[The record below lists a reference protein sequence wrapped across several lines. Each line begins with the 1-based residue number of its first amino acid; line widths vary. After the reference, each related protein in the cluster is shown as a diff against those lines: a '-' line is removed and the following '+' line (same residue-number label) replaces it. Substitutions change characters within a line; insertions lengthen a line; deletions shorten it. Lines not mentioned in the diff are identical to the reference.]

1 MAVTPI
7 TYIGRLVAQDNDL
20 PTLDTMYDVA
30 YRYTSITA
38 SMNAAIPAFYSLN
51 TDSDLTSSS
60 IWSYLED
67 GNPATTIA
75 ADEDFTVEFWMQLE
89 KTGLKQTI
97 IDGARNNNLWIHLG
111 TANKLIFDLGT
122 TSTSHT
128 CASYAFAASTWYHI
142 AFVRSG
148 GTVTYYV
155 NGDAL
160 ETWTMNVA
168 LSIPASIRYGQL
180 WNGVTASR
188 QFYGYLAG
196 VCILRGAK
204 YTAPFAPPMT
214 PAQYEDVTSAPVE
227 LFELIGNTVTDRYGH
242 NLTKT
247 DISTSG
253 DATFLGQNTLFFN
266 GTSSVLTTALYCG
279 KAADFT
285 IDWWCKPN
293 SVSNYN
299 NWNTVLEWRSDLTSG
314 RGYYCHI
321 MTRGEYIYS
330 APSVATSSSGYASGP
345 TSYHGIGGNS
355 WNHYA
360 IVKRGGTCYFYING
374 VQHAV
379 TYATSNYMWPTLLS
393 VGKCAFTSG
402 YYSGYVAHLRV
413 CCGARWTGN
422 FAVPNNLADYGLNTA
437 QKWDITN
444 SAPSPASLL
453 LLNSLSDSS
462 SGMCTIANNG
472 VILSTAQT
480 KVSASSLYFNGSASI
495 STTTDAAIVAGNDF
509 TLDWWEYRQNGGT
522 LCCLNVYGGG
532 TGYSN
537 LLIAHQSGVLYGSS
551 TGNSWN
557 LFNGAQAFD
566 NSIRNTWTHY
576 ALVKS
581 GNTFYCFKNGVQY
594 WTATQATPVT
604 FASNNTGQILIGK
617 HASSSNPDYFQGYID
632 GFRFSPFARWTASF
646 VPPNS
651 AANYADKQMTFSP
664 GTILECNY
672 SGKAIPV
679 TLPRGAYKLECW
691 GASGGYY
698 QGTSGGRGG
707 YSCGT
712 LTLQDATKLHLYAGG
727 MGEDFE
733 NYKRSSAGNVYA
745 GGFNGGGSAKVV
757 YYSGTTT
764 IPSGG
769 GGGTDIRIGTNSLY
783 ARVIVA
789 GGGSGATNGNV
800 GYVGGGESGGGYNTS
815 FAGKAT
821 AAGTHGAFGVG
832 ASSSPSSTNYKHS
845 GTGAGGGWYGGGATS
860 TYSDSDTS
868 LPKQAGGGSGYVY
881 AQASAQNYPSGCL
894 LNSAQYLADGLTKA
908 GSEAIPEINGDTACA
923 SQFGH
928 AGYIRVTVLNVPP
941 AIYLR
946 TSAGWKRVRDV
957 CTNQNTS
964 GWTSIIESS
973 ADVIR
978 ATLASAITAVSP
990 NNVEYVWRKCTR
1002 DANTKLLLKFDDGV
1016 TDVSGNDVA
1025 LVSQGVTTSD
1035 AQSKFGGK
1043 SGYFNGS
1050 TAWIDF
1056 TVKSVFNP
1064 NADWTIDWW
1073 EYIETKVTA
1082 ACIYNQTNGIHNN
1095 DRGILLGYQ
1104 SSSNNEYAY
1113 VTDSASGWTIADS
1126 KTMGALTTGQ
1136 WVHRAVVRSGSTYYT
1151 FRDGVQQA
1159 TWTSTK
1165 SILSTATLGTIG
1177 RYANGIKYY
1186 KGYID
1191 EFRISDVARWT
1202 SSFTAPATPH
1212 TAINIV
1218 GYVTSPSPRAYP
1230 DGEMASDG
1238 FYYERI

>member
-7 TYIGRLVAQDNDL
+7 TYVGRLVAQDNDL

-111 TANKLIFDLGT
+111 TANKLMFDLGT

-168 LSIPASIRYGQL
+168 LSIPASIRYGQQ
-180 WNGVTASR
+180 WNGRAASY

-227 LFELIGNTVTDRYGH
+227 LFELIGDTVADRYGH

-266 GTSSVLTTALYCG
+266 GTSSLLTTSLYCG

-321 MTRGEYIYS
+321 MTQGGYIYS

-422 FAVPNNLADYGLNTA
+422 FAVPNNLADYVLGTA
-437 QKWDITN
+437 QKYDITN
-444 SAPSPASLL
+444 GAPEQL
-453 LLNSLSDSS
+453 
-462 SGMCTIANNG
+462 
-472 VILSTAQT
+472 
-480 KVSASSLYFNGSASI
+480 SASP
-495 STTTDAAIVAGNDF
+495 
-509 TLDWWEYRQNGGT
+509 
-522 LCCLNVYGGG
+522 
-532 TGYSN
+532 
-537 LLIAHQSGVLYGSS
+537 
-551 TGNSWN
+551 
-557 LFNGAQAFD
+557 
-566 NSIRNTWTHY
+566 NT
-576 ALVKS
+576 V
-581 GNTFYCFKNGVQY
+581 
-594 WTATQATPVT
+594 
-604 FASNNTGQILIGK
+604 
-617 HASSSNPDYFQGYID
+617 
-632 GFRFSPFARWTASF
+632 
-646 VPPNS
+646 
-651 AANYADKQMTFSP
+651 
-664 GTILECNY
+664 LECNY
-672 SGKAIPV
+672 SGAAIPI

-712 LTLQDATKLHLYAGG
+712 LTLQDTTKLYLYAGG

-769 GGGTDIRIGTNSLY
+769 GGGTDIRIGADSLY

-815 FAGKAT
+815 FAGKAA
-821 AAGTHGAFGVG
+821 AAGTNGAFGVG

-894 LNSAQYLADGLTKA
+894 LNSAHYLVDGITKA

-946 TSAGWKRVRDV
+946 TSTGWKRVRDV
-957 CTNQNTS
+957 CTNQSTS

-978 ATLASAITAVSP
+978 STLASAITTVSP

-1073 EYIETKVTA
+1073 EYVETMVQA
-1082 ACIYNQTNGIHNN
+1082 ACIYNQTNGTYNN

-1104 SSSNNEYAY
+1104 SSSNNEYTY
-1113 VTDSASGWTIADS
+1113 LTDDASGWTIADS

-1136 WVHRAVVRSGSTYYT
+1136 WVHRAVVRSGNTYYT

-1202 SSFTAPATPH
+1202 SSFTVPATPH

-1218 GYVTSPSPRAYP
+1218 GYVTSPSPHAYP
-1230 DGEMASDG
+1230 DGKMASDG

>member
-20 PTLDTMYDVA
+20 PTLDTMYNVA

-89 KTGLKQTI
+89 KTGLRQTI

-227 LFELIGNTVTDRYGH
+227 LFELVGNTVTDRYGH

-321 MTRGEYIYS
+321 MTKGEYIYS

-422 FAVPNNLADYGLNTA
+422 FAVPNNLADYGLGTA
-437 QKWDITN
+437 QKYDITN
-444 SAPSPASLL
+444 GAPEQL
-453 LLNSLSDSS
+453 
-462 SGMCTIANNG
+462 
-472 VILSTAQT
+472 
-480 KVSASSLYFNGSASI
+480 SASP
-495 STTTDAAIVAGNDF
+495 
-509 TLDWWEYRQNGGT
+509 
-522 LCCLNVYGGG
+522 
-532 TGYSN
+532 
-537 LLIAHQSGVLYGSS
+537 
-551 TGNSWN
+551 
-557 LFNGAQAFD
+557 
-566 NSIRNTWTHY
+566 NT
-576 ALVKS
+576 V
-581 GNTFYCFKNGVQY
+581 
-594 WTATQATPVT
+594 
-604 FASNNTGQILIGK
+604 
-617 HASSSNPDYFQGYID
+617 
-632 GFRFSPFARWTASF
+632 
-646 VPPNS
+646 
-651 AANYADKQMTFSP
+651 
-664 GTILECNY
+664 LECNY
-672 SGKAIPV
+672 SGAAIPI

-712 LTLQDATKLHLYAGG
+712 LTLQDAAKLYLYAGG

-789 GGGSGATNGNV
+789 GGGSGATNGHV

-832 ASSSPSSTNYKHS
+832 ASSSPSSTNYKYS
-845 GTGAGGGWYGGGATS
+845 GTGAGGGWYGGGTVS
-860 TYSDSDTS
+860 TLSDSDAS

-881 AQASAQNYPSGCL
+881 AQASAPNYPSGCL

-928 AGYIRVTVLNVPP
+928 AGYIRVTVLNVSP

-978 ATLASAITAVSP
+978 ATLASAITTVSP

-1073 EYIETKVTA
+1073 EYVETIVQT
-1082 ACIYNQTNGIHNN
+1082 ACIYNQTNGTYNN

-1126 KTMGALTTGQ
+1126 KTMGTLTTGQ
-1136 WVHRAVVRSGSTYYT
+1136 WVHRAVVRSGNTYYT
-1151 FRDGVQQA
+1151 FRNGTQQA

-1230 DGEMASDG
+1230 DGKMASDG

>member
-7 TYIGRLVAQDNDL
+7 TYIGRLLAQDNDL

-89 KTGLKQTI
+89 KTGVRQTVI
-97 IDGARNNNLWIHLG
+97 NGARNNNLFIYLD
-111 TANKLIFDLGT
+111 TANKLRFDLGT
-122 TSTSHT
+122 TSTSHN
-128 CASYAFAASTWYHI
+128 CASYAFAALTWYHI
-142 AFVRSG
+142 AFVRRG

-155 NGDAL
+155 DGDAL

-168 LSIPASIRYGQL
+168 LSIPASIRYGQQ
-180 WNGVTASR
+180 WNGRAASY

-204 YTAPFAPPMT
+204 YTASFAPPMT

-227 LFELIGNTVTDRYGH
+227 LFELVGDSVTDRYGH

-253 DATFLGQNTLFFN
+253 DATFLGRNTLFFN
-266 GTSSVLTTALYCG
+266 GTSSVLTAPLYCG

-321 MTRGEYIYS
+321 MTQGGYIYS

-422 FAVPNNLADYGLNTA
+422 FAVPNNLADYGLGTA
-437 QKWDITN
+437 QKYDITN
-444 SAPSPASLL
+444 GAPEQL
-453 LLNSLSDSS
+453 
-462 SGMCTIANNG
+462 
-472 VILSTAQT
+472 
-480 KVSASSLYFNGSASI
+480 SASP
-495 STTTDAAIVAGNDF
+495 
-509 TLDWWEYRQNGGT
+509 
-522 LCCLNVYGGG
+522 
-532 TGYSN
+532 
-537 LLIAHQSGVLYGSS
+537 
-551 TGNSWN
+551 
-557 LFNGAQAFD
+557 
-566 NSIRNTWTHY
+566 NT
-576 ALVKS
+576 V
-581 GNTFYCFKNGVQY
+581 
-594 WTATQATPVT
+594 
-604 FASNNTGQILIGK
+604 
-617 HASSSNPDYFQGYID
+617 
-632 GFRFSPFARWTASF
+632 
-646 VPPNS
+646 
-651 AANYADKQMTFSP
+651 
-664 GTILECNY
+664 LECNY
-672 SGKAIPV
+672 SGAAIPI

-712 LTLQDATKLHLYAGG
+712 LTLQDTTKLYLYTGG

-789 GGGSGATNGNV
+789 GGGSGATNGHV

-832 ASSSPSSTNYKHS
+832 ASSSPSSTNYKYS
-845 GTGAGGGWYGGGATS
+845 GTGAGGGWYGGGTVS
-860 TYSDSDTS
+860 TLSDSDAS

-881 AQASAQNYPSGCL
+881 AQTSAPNYPSGCL
-894 LNSAQYLADGLTKA
+894 LSSAHYLADSLTKA
-908 GSEAIPEINGDTACA
+908 GSEAIPEINGDTACT

-946 TSAGWKRVRDV
+946 TSTGWKRVRDV

-973 ADVIR
+973 ADVIQS
-978 ATLASAITAVSP
+978 TLASAITAVSP

-1016 TDVSGNDVA
+1016 ADVSGNDVA

-1073 EYIETKVTA
+1073 EYVETMVQA
-1082 ACIYNQTNGIHNN
+1082 ACIYNQTNGTYNN

-1104 SSSNNEYAY
+1104 SSSNNEYTY
-1113 VTDSASGWTIADS
+1113 LTDDASGWTIADS

-1136 WVHRAVVRSGSTYYT
+1136 WVHRAVVRSGNTYYT

-1202 SSFTAPATPH
+1202 SSFTSPATPH
-1212 TAINIV
+1212 TAISIV

-1230 DGEMASDG
+1230 DGKMASDG

>member
-111 TANKLIFDLGT
+111 TANKLMFDLGT

-227 LFELIGNTVTDRYGH
+227 LFELVGNTVTDRYGH

-253 DATFLGQNTLFFN
+253 DVTFLGQNTLFFN

-321 MTRGEYIYS
+321 MTKGEYIYS
-330 APSVATSSSGYASGP
+330 APSVATSGSGYASGP

-422 FAVPNNLADYGLNTA
+422 FAVPNNLADYGLGTA
-437 QKWDITN
+437 QKYDITN
-444 SAPSPASLL
+444 GAPEQL
-453 LLNSLSDSS
+453 
-462 SGMCTIANNG
+462 
-472 VILSTAQT
+472 
-480 KVSASSLYFNGSASI
+480 SASP
-495 STTTDAAIVAGNDF
+495 
-509 TLDWWEYRQNGGT
+509 
-522 LCCLNVYGGG
+522 
-532 TGYSN
+532 
-537 LLIAHQSGVLYGSS
+537 
-551 TGNSWN
+551 
-557 LFNGAQAFD
+557 
-566 NSIRNTWTHY
+566 NT
-576 ALVKS
+576 V
-581 GNTFYCFKNGVQY
+581 
-594 WTATQATPVT
+594 
-604 FASNNTGQILIGK
+604 
-617 HASSSNPDYFQGYID
+617 
-632 GFRFSPFARWTASF
+632 
-646 VPPNS
+646 
-651 AANYADKQMTFSP
+651 
-664 GTILECNY
+664 LECNY
-672 SGKAIPV
+672 SGAAIPI

-698 QGTSGGRGG
+698 QGMSGGRGG

-712 LTLQDATKLHLYAGG
+712 LTLQDTTKLYLYAGG
-727 MGEDFE
+727 IGEDFE

-769 GGGTDIRIGTNSLY
+769 GGGTDIRIGADSLY

-894 LNSAQYLADGLTKA
+894 LNSAHYLADGLTKA

>member
-7 TYIGRLVAQDNDL
+7 TYIGRLVAQDHDL

-204 YTAPFAPPMT
+204 YTASFAPPMT

-227 LFELIGNTVTDRYGH
+227 LFELVGNTVTDRYGH
-242 NLTKT
+242 NLTRT

-321 MTRGEYIYS
+321 MTQGEYIYS

-422 FAVPNNLADYGLNTA
+422 FAVPNNLADYGLGTA
-437 QKWDITN
+437 QKYDITN
-444 SAPSPASLL
+444 GAPEQL
-453 LLNSLSDSS
+453 
-462 SGMCTIANNG
+462 
-472 VILSTAQT
+472 
-480 KVSASSLYFNGSASI
+480 SASP
-495 STTTDAAIVAGNDF
+495 
-509 TLDWWEYRQNGGT
+509 
-522 LCCLNVYGGG
+522 
-532 TGYSN
+532 
-537 LLIAHQSGVLYGSS
+537 
-551 TGNSWN
+551 
-557 LFNGAQAFD
+557 
-566 NSIRNTWTHY
+566 NT
-576 ALVKS
+576 V
-581 GNTFYCFKNGVQY
+581 
-594 WTATQATPVT
+594 
-604 FASNNTGQILIGK
+604 
-617 HASSSNPDYFQGYID
+617 
-632 GFRFSPFARWTASF
+632 
-646 VPPNS
+646 
-651 AANYADKQMTFSP
+651 
-664 GTILECNY
+664 LECNY
-672 SGKAIPV
+672 SGAAIPI

-712 LTLQDATKLHLYAGG
+712 LTLQDATKLYLYAGG

-789 GGGSGATNGNV
+789 GGGSGATNGHV

-894 LNSAQYLADGLTKA
+894 LSSAQYLADGLTKA

-978 ATLASAITAVSP
+978 ATLASAITTVSP

-1002 DANTKLLLKFDDGV
+1002 DVNTKLLLKFDDGV
-1016 TDVSGNDVA
+1016 DDVSGNDVA

-1073 EYIETKVTA
+1073 EYIETKVNA

-1126 KTMGALTTGQ
+1126 KTMGALITGQ

-1212 TAINIV
+1212 TAINII

-1230 DGEMASDG
+1230 DGKMASDG

>member
-7 TYIGRLVAQDNDL
+7 TYVGRLVAQDNDL
-20 PTLDTMYDVA
+20 PTLDTMYNVA

-227 LFELIGNTVTDRYGH
+227 LFELVGNTVTDRYGH

-321 MTRGEYIYS
+321 MTKGEYIYS

-422 FAVPNNLADYGLNTA
+422 FAVPNNLADYGLGTA
-437 QKWDITN
+437 QKYDITN
-444 SAPSPASLL
+444 GAPEQL
-453 LLNSLSDSS
+453 
-462 SGMCTIANNG
+462 
-472 VILSTAQT
+472 
-480 KVSASSLYFNGSASI
+480 SASP
-495 STTTDAAIVAGNDF
+495 
-509 TLDWWEYRQNGGT
+509 
-522 LCCLNVYGGG
+522 
-532 TGYSN
+532 
-537 LLIAHQSGVLYGSS
+537 
-551 TGNSWN
+551 
-557 LFNGAQAFD
+557 
-566 NSIRNTWTHY
+566 NT
-576 ALVKS
+576 V
-581 GNTFYCFKNGVQY
+581 
-594 WTATQATPVT
+594 
-604 FASNNTGQILIGK
+604 
-617 HASSSNPDYFQGYID
+617 
-632 GFRFSPFARWTASF
+632 
-646 VPPNS
+646 
-651 AANYADKQMTFSP
+651 
-664 GTILECNY
+664 LECNY
-672 SGKAIPV
+672 SGAAIPI

-712 LTLQDATKLHLYAGG
+712 LTLQDATKLYLYAGG

-832 ASSSPSSTNYKHS
+832 ASSSPSSTNYKYS

-894 LNSAQYLADGLTKA
+894 LNSAHYLADGLTKA

-957 CTNQNTS
+957 CTNQSTS
-964 GWTSIIESS
+964 GWASIIESS

-978 ATLASAITAVSP
+978 STLASAITAVSP

-1016 TDVSGNDVA
+1016 TDVSGSNVA
-1025 LVSQGVTTSD
+1025 LVSQGVITSN

-1073 EYIETKVTA
+1073 EYVEAMVYA
-1082 ACIYNQTNGIHNN
+1082 ACIYNQTNGTYNN

-1104 SSSNNEYAY
+1104 SSSNNEYTY
-1113 VTDSASGWTIADS
+1113 LTDDASGWTIADS

-1136 WVHRAVVRSGSTYYT
+1136 WVHRAVVRSGNTYYT

-1202 SSFTAPATPH
+1202 SSFTAPATPY

-1218 GYVTSPSPRAYP
+1218 GYVTSPSPCAYP
-1230 DGEMASDG
+1230 DGKMASDG

>member
-7 TYIGRLVAQDNDL
+7 TYIGRLLAQDNDL
-20 PTLDTMYDVA
+20 PILDTMYDVVC
-30 YRYTSITA
+30 RYTSIA
-38 SMNAAIPAFYSLN
+38 AWINATIPAFYSLN

-60 IWSYLED
+60 IWSYIED

-75 ADEDFTVEFWMQLE
+75 ADEDFTVEFWMQLQ
-89 KTGLKQTI
+89 KTGLRQTI
-97 IDGARNNNLWIHLG
+97 INGPTSNNLSIYLD
-111 TANKLIFDLGT
+111 TANKLNFVLGT
-122 TSTSHT
+122 TSTSHNCT
-128 CASYAFAASTWYHI
+128 SYAFAASTWYHI
-142 AFVRSG
+142 AFVRRG

-168 LSIPASIRYGQL
+168 LSIPASIRYGQQ
-180 WNGVTASR
+180 WNGVAASH

-227 LFELIGNTVTDRYGH
+227 LFELIGDTVTDRYGH

-321 MTRGEYIYS
+321 MTQGRSICS

-422 FAVPNNLADYGLNTA
+422 FAVPNNLADYGLGTA
-437 QKWDITN
+437 QKYDITN
-444 SAPSPASLL
+444 GAPEQL
-453 LLNSLSDSS
+453 
-462 SGMCTIANNG
+462 
-472 VILSTAQT
+472 
-480 KVSASSLYFNGSASI
+480 SASP
-495 STTTDAAIVAGNDF
+495 
-509 TLDWWEYRQNGGT
+509 
-522 LCCLNVYGGG
+522 
-532 TGYSN
+532 
-537 LLIAHQSGVLYGSS
+537 
-551 TGNSWN
+551 
-557 LFNGAQAFD
+557 
-566 NSIRNTWTHY
+566 NT
-576 ALVKS
+576 V
-581 GNTFYCFKNGVQY
+581 
-594 WTATQATPVT
+594 
-604 FASNNTGQILIGK
+604 
-617 HASSSNPDYFQGYID
+617 
-632 GFRFSPFARWTASF
+632 
-646 VPPNS
+646 
-651 AANYADKQMTFSP
+651 
-664 GTILECNY
+664 LECNY
-672 SGKAIPV
+672 SGAAIPI

-698 QGTSGGRGG
+698 QNTSGGRGG

-712 LTLQDATKLHLYAGG
+712 LTLQDTTKLYLYAGG

-764 IPSGG
+764 TPSGG
-769 GGGTDIRIGTNSLY
+769 GGGTDIRIGAKSLY

-789 GGGSGATNGNV
+789 GGGSGATNGNA

-815 FAGKAT
+815 FAGKAA
-821 AAGTHGAFGVG
+821 AAGTNGAFGVG
-832 ASSSPSSTNYKHS
+832 ASSSPSSTNYKYS

-894 LNSAQYLADGLTKA
+894 LNSAHYLADGITKA

-923 SQFGH
+923 SPFGH

-946 TSAGWKRVRDV
+946 TSTGWKRVRDV
-957 CTNQNTS
+957 CTNQSTS
-964 GWTSIIESS
+964 GWASIIESS

-978 ATLASAITAVSP
+978 STLASAITAVSP

-1016 TDVSGNDVA
+1016 TDVSGSNVA
-1025 LVSQGVTTSD
+1025 LVSQGVTTSN

-1073 EYIETKVTA
+1073 EYVEAMVQA
-1082 ACIYNQTNGIHNN
+1082 ACIYNQTNGTYNN